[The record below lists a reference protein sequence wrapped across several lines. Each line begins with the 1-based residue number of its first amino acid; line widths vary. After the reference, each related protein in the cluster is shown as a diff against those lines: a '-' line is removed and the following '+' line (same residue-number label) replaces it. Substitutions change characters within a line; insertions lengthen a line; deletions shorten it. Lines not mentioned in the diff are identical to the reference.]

1 MKRSIHVLKKTA
13 EILAHILLMELFKK
27 RHFNF
32 VELKVGY
39 LPFLSSSRLLIF
51 QEIISFICK
60 IST

>member
-1 MKRSIHVLKKTA
+1 MKRSIHVLKKPD

-39 LPFLSSSRLLIF
+39 FALSFVKSPAYLPGNYFLHL
-51 QEIISFICK
+51 
-60 IST
+60 